1 MKVPWAIATQ
11 EDDEYIKKKA
21 EDVFYDP
28 CSYTGID

>member
-11 EDDEYIKKKA
+11 RGDYEYMKKA

-28 CSYTGID
+28 AVHRID